1 NQIRQET
8 IMSKE
13 DYTKI
18 TKATLQELPLLPAHL
33 VIEWLNGQADFMGE
47 AVAKACYRQIARA

>member
-1 NQIRQET
+1 
-8 IMSKE
+8 MSKE

-33 VIEWLNGQADFMGE
+33 VIEWLKGQADFMGE
-47 AVAKACYRQIARA
+47 AVAKACYQELARA